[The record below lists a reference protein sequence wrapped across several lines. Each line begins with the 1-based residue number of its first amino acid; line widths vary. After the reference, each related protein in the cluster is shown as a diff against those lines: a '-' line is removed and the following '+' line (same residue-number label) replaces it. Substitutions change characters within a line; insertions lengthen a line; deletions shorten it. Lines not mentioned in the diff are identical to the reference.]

1 MAKFR
6 ESDLIRQWQT
16 RVPTPRPETVVG
28 IGDDA
33 AVLEPQCGGRLLV
46 STDMMV
52 ENVHFSLEWMTI
64 REVGFKAVSAAVS
77 DIAAMGGEPRHILAS
92 VGIPAGVRLE
102 DADALYEG
110 IGEACRLYGLDMVG
124 GDTVASPAGW
134 VIDMVVLGS
143 ATDRVLTR
151 GGGRPGDVLAV
162 TGYLGGA
169 AAGLDWLRGGGQ
181 AVVTTPDE
189 RWVLLD
195 MHRRPL
201 AQVEAGR
208 ILAESGA
215 TACDDVTDGLAAEL
229 RALSQASGYGCFI
242 ESQRIPTH
250 PAVRNYAL
258 RRGKSPVDW
267 ALFGG
272 DDYQLVCCIPPT
284 RFAAAQA
291 GCMAAGVMLT
301 VIGRVTEDPALLWR
315 SPSGVVEELPD
326 GGFDHFAGEEEEYGR
341 GGW

>member
-16 RVPTPRPETVVG
+16 RVPIPRPDTVVG

-33 AVLEPQCGGRLLV
+33 AVLEPQSGGRLLV

-52 ENVHFSLEWMTI
+52 ENVHFSLGWMTI

-92 VGIPAGVRLE
+92 VGIPASARLE
-102 DADALYEG
+102 DANALYDG

-151 GGGRPGDVLAV
+151 GGGRPGDVVAV

-169 AAGLDWLRGGGQ
+169 AAGLDWLRGG
-181 AVVTTPDE
+181 DK
-189 RWVLLD
+189 RW
-195 MHRRPL
+195 
-201 AQVEAGR
+201 
-208 ILAESGA
+208 
-215 TACDDVTDGLAAEL
+215 
-229 RALSQASGYGCFI
+229 
-242 ESQRIPTH
+242 
-250 PAVRNYAL
+250 
-258 RRGKSPVDW
+258 
-267 ALFGG
+267 
-272 DDYQLVCCIPPT
+272 
-284 RFAAAQA
+284 
-291 GCMAAGVMLT
+291 
-301 VIGRVTEDPALLWR
+301 
-315 SPSGVVEELPD
+315 
-326 GGFDHFAGEEEEYGR
+326 
-341 GGW
+341 